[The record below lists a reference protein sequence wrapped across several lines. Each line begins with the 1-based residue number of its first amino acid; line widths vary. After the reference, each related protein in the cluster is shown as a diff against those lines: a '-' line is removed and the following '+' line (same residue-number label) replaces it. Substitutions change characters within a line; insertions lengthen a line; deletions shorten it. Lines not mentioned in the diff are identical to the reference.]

1 MAPLAKEMQH
11 GMKFRYPY
19 HQCNTKQTNIWLHI
33 QRCRGVI
40 TREKALKILFTRAIS
55 TATWLQPTPAALV
68 QTWKNVFTIILRLV
82 EVSCFY
88 NQNFCLTT
96 KIVHTN
102 YESYSA
108 VFFFLVTFLTK
119 SKMQPCWHT
128 YNGFFISE
136 TLNEK
141 VTDRRIFQE
150 FCFGTINHC
159 YFRSWNQNSVQ
170 VERRILQSSYIL
182 AELDSH
188 LFFFWSEKLENVISP
203 IYIILLTFLNIVVK
217 IQSELW
223 DEF

>member
-40 TREKALKILFTRAIS
+40 TREKTLKILFTRAIS

-68 QTWKNVFTIILRLV
+68 QTWKNVFTIILRSV

-96 KIVHTN
+96 KILYT
-102 YESYSA
+102 YCESYSA
-108 VFFFLVTFLTK
+108 V
-119 SKMQPCWHT
+119 T
-128 YNGFFISE
+128 YISE
-136 TLNEK
+136 ILNEK

-150 FCFGTINHC
+150 FCFGAVDSR
-159 YFRSWNQNSVQ
+159 YFRSWNQNSAK
-170 VERRILQSSYIL
+170 VESKILQSS
-182 AELDSH
+182 
-188 LFFFWSEKLENVISP
+188 
-203 IYIILLTFLNIVVK
+203 
-217 IQSELW
+217 
-223 DEF
+223 

>member
-128 YNGFFISE
+128 YNWFFISE
-136 TLNEK
+136 ILNEK
-141 VTDRRIFQE
+141 VTDRR
-150 FCFGTINHC
+150 
-159 YFRSWNQNSVQ
+159 
-170 VERRILQSSYIL
+170 
-182 AELDSH
+182 
-188 LFFFWSEKLENVISP
+188 FFSK
-203 IYIILLTFLNIVVK
+203 ILLWRNWLLLF
-217 IQSELW
+217 S
-223 DEF
+223 